1 MTNGNG
7 HPLLSR
13 RALRVSEV
21 KTHYGF
27 GKTRLYK
34 LMKEGRLHTVKVGGL
49 RLIPVESLEALLLA
63 DRGQSGP

>member
-1 MTNGNG
+1 MPNTTT
-7 HPLLSR
+7 HPILSR

-34 LMKEGRLHTVKVGGL
+34 LMKEGKLHTVKVGGL
-49 RLIPVESLEALLLA
+49 RLIPVESLEALLLV
-63 DRGQSGP
+63 DRA